1 MRIIR
6 GGLWALLLPTLALSL
21 ALAGYGLSGRAA
33 LVLQAQRL
41 RDDPQRLFTP
51 QQQADRML
59 AQRWEAVRATPE
71 SGEAWAALGQHYLWL
86 GQSRDALRAYDRA
99 IALRADSAE
108 LWAARAAAGYYDA
121 GQQMTPQVQED
132 ISMALRLDPG
142 EVSALMLLAADAFM
156 LADYPRAIGLWQ
168 RLLDD
173 GSARINRRQLIEA
186 IATARMM
193 QRQG

>member
-1 MRIIR
+1 MS
-6 GGLWALLLPTLALSL
+6 LWRALLPTLALSL

-156 LADYPRAIGLWQ
+156 LADYPRAIRLWQ

>member
-1 MRIIR
+1 MSLWRAAAADAGAEPGT
-6 GGLWALLLPTLALSL
+6 GGLWSERTGGIGA
-21 ALAGYGLSGRAA
+21 AGAA
-33 LVLQAQRL
+33 SARRSAATVY
-41 RDDPQRLFTP
+41 P